1 MKKRLFA
8 LLGLAALL
16 VSLLCACGE
25 NAPKT
30 ADENIQ
36 KNESVKPESVKTEP
50 FTTEAYSFD
59 LPETVTAEEG
69 ADGGLTLFLLDG
81 EDVGGVQIIPYEDA
95 RALRADDMTTE
106 AGRVKFN
113 ELLVLVCPEDKVDHM
128 FSASTEG
135 SFCLDVIPHPGEDAP
150 ESIHYFFPKEDVFYD
165 LFFQRNGFLSE
176 TEEQVIRDSFV
187 LAS

>member
-1 MKKRLFA
+1 MKRRLFA

-81 EDVGGVQIIPYEDA
+81 EEVGGVQIIPYEDA

-106 AGRVKFN
+106 AGRVKFD
-113 ELLVLVCPEDKVDHM
+113 ELLALVCPEGNVDHM
-128 FSASTEG
+128 FSASLEG
-135 SFCLDVIPHPGEDAP
+135 SFCLDVIPHPGQAAP
-150 ESIHYFFPKEDVFYD
+150 ESRHTFFPKGDVFYD
-165 LFFQRNGFLSE
+165 LFFYQDGGLPRAE
-176 TEEQVIRDSFV
+176 DQVILGSFS